1 MVEERVAG
9 RWYVDK
15 SCILCSLCSDLAP
28 KNFQE
33 SRDGDHDVVFKQPAT
48 PEEIEQ
54 SEQAKLQCP
63 VEAIG
68 SDSSDGPASSARSEA

>member
-1 MVEERVAG
+1 MADKLQRWEDNVAG

-15 SCILCSLCSDLAP
+15 TCILCSLCSDLAP
-28 KNFQE
+28 KNFRE
-33 SRDGDHDVVFKQPAT
+33 SKDADHDVVYKQPAT
-48 PEEIEQ
+48 DEEFAQ

-68 SDSSDGPASSARSEA
+68 NDGD

>member
-1 MVEERVAG
+1 MADKLQRWEDNVAG

-15 SCILCSLCSDLAP
+15 TCILCSLCSDLAP
-28 KNFQE
+28 KNFRE
-33 SRDGDHDVVFKQPAT
+33 SQAGDHDVVFKQPEN
-48 PEEIEQ
+48 PEEVAQ

-68 SDSSDGPASSARSEA
+68 NDDA